1 MHVDSLLYTLL
12 SSGELSTCLPPAA
25 LAAAVTAEALVALS
39 VRGPAVQAGGKGKP
53 AVAVH
58 SGAAAGAQA
67 GQGSGSGAA
76 TTEGGQ
82 GAAVTAAAG
91 AKAAAGGM
99 KLGLTEMVR
108 RDNGSGRGGK
118 GLQKVRCKV
127 GFGVS
132 WAIPVPRRLKRA
144 SLVDPSKG
152 CLCGVDSMRLRRS
165 AVLGGM

>member
-1 MHVDSLLYTLL
+1 MTVRTSYQCPHLCCPPAYAGRVHVDSLLYTLL

-39 VRGPAVQAGGKGKP
+39 VRGPAAQGGGKGSP

-58 SGAAAGAQA
+58 SGAAAGVQA

-82 GAAVTAAAG
+82 GAAATAAAG

-108 RDNGSGRGGK
+108 RDK
-118 GLQKVRCKV
+118 G
-127 GFGVS
+127 
-132 WAIPVPRRLKRA
+132 
-144 SLVDPSKG
+144 
-152 CLCGVDSMRLRRS
+152 
-165 AVLGGM
+165 